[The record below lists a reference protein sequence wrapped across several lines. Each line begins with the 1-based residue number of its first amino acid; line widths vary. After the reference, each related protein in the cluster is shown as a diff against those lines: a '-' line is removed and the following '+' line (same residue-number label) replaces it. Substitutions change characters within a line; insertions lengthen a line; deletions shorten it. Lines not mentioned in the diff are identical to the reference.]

1 MIGGMT
7 AGVVLTVVLVAMV
20 LATADGVRDAS
31 APSGTWVSGVPTTEA
46 DLSQLTDVKWMTT
59 VATTAHHST
68 VAVVVDRTSGTSMA
82 TGVVAEAGGIIVV
95 LQPTVAG
102 ARAIT
107 VVEPGGTRLTAT
119 QVGTDATT
127 GITVLRIADDLPAAG
142 FTDTDPTN
150 GSVVVAMAMEPRAS
164 TAGTPELRLYAG
176 TVQYAGVATGTWQ
189 GTGFCATGVAAPLS
203 TDDLGSP
210 LVDASGAVSG
220 ILDAV
225 IGTGSQR
232 TSVFLPA
239 ELVRDVAA
247 QIVTHGSVAH
257 GSLGLHATDAPA
269 VAGVGSGAVVDSMTT
284 GGAADQ
290 IGLRVGDVVVGV
302 DGQVVRT
309 AAELATR
316 LYAEPP
322 GAELRLAV
330 VRDGTTFHSMV
341 ILTQS

>member
-7 AGVVLTVVLVAMV
+7 AGVVLTVVLVVLV

-31 APSGTWVSGVPTTEA
+31 SPSGTWVSGVPTTEA
-46 DLSQLTDVKWMTT
+46 DLSQLTDVKRMTT
-59 VATTAHHST
+59 VATTAHDST
-68 VAVVVDRTSGTSMA
+68 VAVVVDRGSGSSIS

-95 LQPTVAG
+95 LQPAVAG

-107 VVEPGGTRLTAT
+107 VVEPDGTRLAAT
-119 QVGTDATT
+119 LVGTDATT
-127 GITVLRIADDLPAAG
+127 GITVLRIADDLPAAE
-142 FTDTDPTN
+142 FTGTDPAT
-150 GSVVVAMAMEPRAS
+150 GSVVEAMAMEPRTSARD
-164 TAGTPELRLYAG
+164 APELRLYAG
-176 TVQYAGVATGTWQ
+176 TVLYAGVATGTWQ

-203 TDDLGSP
+203 TADLGSP
-210 LVDASGAVSG
+210 LVDASGAISG

-225 IGTGSQR
+225 IGSGSQR

-257 GSLGLHATDAPA
+257 GALGLGAIDAPV
-269 VAGVGSGAVVDSMTT
+269 VAGVGGGAEVEAVTS
-284 GGAADQ
+284 GGAAAQ
-290 IGLRVGDVVVGV
+290 AGLRVGDVVVGV

-309 AAELATR
+309 VAELSTR
-316 LYAEPP
+316 LYAQPP

-330 VRDGTTFHSMV
+330 VRAGTTVHTMV
-341 ILTQS
+341 VLTQG